1 MPNNPQFTGATQRL
15 AQDDYRVRNSVCMSL
30 LLRIRNRRVFADS
43 YSAWRRG
50 MNENTIGLIRQ
61 YIKKWHDLNQ
71 YIDEYISKNNQRFNN
86 RPRKRLG
93 FKSPSQVLLQQQD
106 VALQMLI

>member
-1 MPNNPQFTGATQRL
+1 
-15 AQDDYRVRNSVCMSL
+15 MSL

-50 MNENTIGLIRQ
+50 MNENTNGLIRQ
-61 YIKKWHDLNQ
+61 YIKKGHDLNQ
-71 YIDEYISKNNQRFNN
+71 YIDEYISKNNQRFNH

-93 FKSPSQVLLQQQD
+93 FKSPSQVLLQQHD